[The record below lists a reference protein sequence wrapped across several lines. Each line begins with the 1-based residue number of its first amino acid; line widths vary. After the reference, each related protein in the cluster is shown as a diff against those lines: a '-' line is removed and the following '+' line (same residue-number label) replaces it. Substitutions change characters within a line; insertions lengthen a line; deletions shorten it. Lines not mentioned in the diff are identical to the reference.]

1 MGKTVTTLGWF
12 LGMSIDGITNKNTTC
27 SNPGTVL
34 SDLSVLRCLNM
45 SARGHTHFLSIGKPG
60 SRVQDLV

>member
-1 MGKTVTTLGWF
+1 
-12 LGMSIDGITNKNTTC
+12 MSIDGITNKNTTC

-45 SARGHTHFLSIGKPG
+45 SARGHTHFLSRGKPG